1 MSKTASF
8 TDWLTGGGEMGER
21 IRALDWSKTAIGP
34 AETWSPALRMMVRF
48 LLANRFPWLLWW
60 GPQYV
65 SIYNDPYRP
74 ILGTKHPWALGQP
87 LSECWKEIWHVL
99 QPLVDTPFKGG
110 PATWNDDILLEIN
123 RHGFVEETHFTIA
136 YSPVPDETAPSGI
149 GGVLAT
155 VHETTEKVVGERRV
169 SALRDLGA
177 AAIETKTAEEACVT
191 AAATLAKHAKDI
203 PFALLYLITSEGQ
216 QARLAGAA
224 GVDQGSRFC
233 PTVIEL
239 GMDADQQQ
247 PWPLGTAANTRTLQV
262 IEDLAGRFGAE
273 VPPGPWSDPPRQ
285 ALVLPIRTSVTHQVA
300 GFLVV
305 GISARLKLDEAYRG
319 FYELLASQIAT
330 AIANARAYE
339 EERKRA
345 EALAE
350 IDRAKTAFFSNVSHE
365 FRTPLT
371 LMLGPLEDTL
381 AQSKDLPA
389 VDRERLET
397 AQRNSVRLLKL
408 VNTLLD
414 FSRIEAGRIEASYE
428 AVDLATLTAELT
440 SIFRSAVE
448 RAGMRLVIDCQPLA
462 EKVYVDCEMWEKI
475 VLNLISNAFKF
486 TFEGEIGVS
495 LRQRGSSVELTVRDT
510 GTGIPSHEI
519 PRLFERFHRVKDAR
533 GRSYEGSGIGLA
545 LVQELVKLHGG
556 NVQIESE
563 VDHGSRFTVSIP
575 LGKAHLPADRIEA
588 GRTLASTGLQRE
600 AYVEEVSRWLPD
612 EPTPEASAEPYRI
625 LQDSSLPSRAQVAT
639 GETKRILLA
648 DDNADMRGYVR
659 RLLTLSGYDVEAVG
673 DGLAALRAA
682 QARKPDLVLTDV
694 MMPEMD
700 GFDLL
705 HQLRA
710 DPKLGHVPV
719 IFLSARAGEEA
730 RIEGMHAGA
739 DDYLIKPFSARELL
753 ARVEAHLK
761 MAQYRRDATQTLR
774 HSTAQFETLLNK
786 APLGVYLV
794 DASLRIREVN
804 PTALP
809 VFGDIPGGVVGRDL
823 DEIIHILWE
832 KNYADEVVRLF
843 KRTLATGEPYI
854 TKQHTEI
861 RADRGVTEH
870 YEWRLD
876 RIRLPDGSHGVVCY
890 FRDISEQV
898 HAANTQQLLLNEL
911 NHRIKNTLANVQAI
925 AQQTLRRTSDPA
937 DFANRFSGRVQALAR
952 AHSMLTEATWQS
964 ADLRELIRDQLL
976 RGSVD
981 DKRLTAQGPVVRL
994 NPQTTL
1000 HVAMMP
1006 HELGTN
1012 STKYGSLSS
1021 PAGWV
1026 AVTWSC
1032 NNGTLNLEWVER
1044 GGPPVTAPSPRGFGT
1059 TLIEQS
1065 ANSEGGSAQMVS
1077 EALGITW
1084 KIALPLQPSAEATSA
1099 TEPEPRHNVVEPRD
1113 AIDAAKRT
1121 RLLAGKRLLVV
1132 EDEPLIGLDL
1142 VNTLE
1147 KAGANVPPPVGT
1159 EKDALARIERE
1170 KFDAVLLDG
1179 NLRGRGVDAIAALL
1193 TRRNIPFIF
1202 VTGYGQ
1208 EGLPEAFRH
1217 VICLSKPFSGNQL
1230 LEAIAKLELGTAN
1243 VLRLKR

>member
-285 ALVLPIRTSVTHQVA
+285 ALVLPIRTSVAHQVA

-330 AIANARAYE
+330 GIANARAYE

-1000 HVAMMP
+1000 HVAMML

-1012 STKYGSLSS
+1012 SIKYGSLSS

-1044 GGPPVTAPSPRGFGT
+1044 GGPPVTAPTPRGFGT
-1059 TLIEQS
+1059 ALIEQS

-1179 NLRGRGVDAIAALL
+1179 NLRGRGVDAIASLL

-1230 LEAIAKLELGTAN
+1230 LEAIAELELGTAN

>member
-1 MSKTASF
+1 
-8 TDWLTGGGEMGER
+8 MGER

-203 PFALLYLITSEGQ
+203 PFALLYLITSEGK

-224 GVDQGSRFC
+224 GVDQGRRFC

-285 ALVLPIRTSVTHQVA
+285 ALVLPIRTSVAHQVA

-1000 HVAMMP
+1000 HVAMML

-1012 STKYGSLSS
+1012 SIKYGSLSS

-1113 AIDAAKRT
+1113 AIDVAKRT